1 MRSWRLALRV
11 ARRDALRA
19 RGRSL
24 LVLVMIALP
33 VAAVA
38 IADTAYNTSDV
49 SGGEVLERRLGAA
62 SALVEVQDGAGRV
75 YQKPDPEDGQAYDGG
90 GRGDPLTLEGIE
102 GAAGG
107 VGALRDRARSR

>member
-49 SGGEVLERRLGAA
+49 SGGERSTRRHLSFGANSPSA
-62 SALVEVQDGAGRV
+62 SNHCPTMCPGHTMSVRPPQMYGHLV
-75 YQKPDPEDGQAYDGG
+75 
-90 GRGDPLTLEGIE
+90 
-102 GAAGG
+102 
-107 VGALRDRARSR
+107 